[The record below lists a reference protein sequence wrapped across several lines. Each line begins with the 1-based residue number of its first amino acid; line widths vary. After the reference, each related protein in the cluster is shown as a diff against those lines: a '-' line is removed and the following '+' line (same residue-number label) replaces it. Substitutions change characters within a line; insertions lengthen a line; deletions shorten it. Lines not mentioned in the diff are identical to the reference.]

1 MKKIVLAAAVSAAL
15 SPAAFAADPMTI
27 VITASR
33 YEQNLKDVASNTT
46 VIEKEDIQKS
56 SDLNELLSKQ
66 AGIAI
71 ASNGFMGKTSSIFM
85 RGTNSDHTV
94 VLVDGVKLNS
104 ATTGSAPI
112 QHIDPSNIER
122 IEIVRGPKSALY
134 GANAIGGV
142 INIITKKDAIG
153 EGYSVKASRGSFNTQ
168 SQSASAFMNSDKGK
182 LNLSVSRLRSDG
194 IDSQVNDKHDESDKD
209 GYTNQTFSGNF
220 TLNISN
226 KSTLE
231 VSSFNSSGMTEYD
244 GKSYNETLFELNTA
258 AAKYDYR
265 LDNITLT
272 MKASQLT
279 NRSTSYKDQTSKS
292 EYITNRKEISPSLLF
307 DNEKLVFLAGAEFS
321 SEEYSG
327 HSSNSFE
334 KPLRENDGYFIAPE
348 YQINS
353 TVRVGG
359 SYRSDKSNA
368 YGTNNTKG
376 AEVTFSP
383 SDKNIITLSYKEG
396 FKAPTFNDTTN
407 TSIKPE
413 KSKAIELS
421 NRYSTENITFTT
433 AIYKQKVT
441 DLIDW
446 YEDSSATYGYSS
458 RNIDAEI
465 QGIEAGFE
473 HQLKTLNWY
482 LNTTFLEAINTA
494 IDEQLDRRPEFTAT
508 LGASKQFGKTT
519 ISSDIQ
525 HVGERN
531 DNDGAIKLD
540 AYQLVN
546 LKAQTNVTKS
556 FIISA
561 KLNNIFDKEY
571 ELADGYN
578 QPGFN
583 AMLEAEMRL

>member
-33 YEQNLKDVASNTT
+33 YEQNLEEVASNTT
-46 VIEKEDIQKS
+46 VIEKEEIQES

-66 AGIAI
+66 AGVAI
-71 ASNGFMGKTSSIFM
+71 ASNGFMGKNSSIFM
-85 RGTNSDHTV
+85 RGTNSDHTI

-112 QHIDPSNIER
+112 QYIDPSNIER

-142 INIITKKDAIG
+142 INIITKKDALG

-168 SQSASAFMNSDKGK
+168 SQSASAFMNSEKGK

-194 IDSQVNDKHDESDKD
+194 IDAQDNDDHDESDKD
-209 GYTNQTFSGNF
+209 GYTNQTFSGNIS
-220 TLNISN
+220 LNLSAQ
-226 KSTLE
+226 SSLE
-231 VSSFNSSGMTEYD
+231 ISSFNSTGMTEYD
-244 GKSYNETLFELNTA
+244 GSYVNETLYELNTA
-258 AAKYDYR
+258 AAKYNYR
-265 LDNITLT
+265 LDNITLS
-272 MKASQLT
+272 MKVSQLT
-279 NRSTSYKDQTSKS
+279 NRSTSYKDKSSKS

-307 DNEKLVFLAGAEFS
+307 DNQKLIVLAGAELS
-321 SEEYSG
+321 TEEYSG
-327 HSSNSFE
+327 HSSSSFE

-348 YQINS
+348 YQVNS
-353 TVRVGG
+353 LLSIGG
-359 SYRSDKSNA
+359 SYRRDKSNA

-376 AEVTFSP
+376 AEVTLSP
-383 SDKNIITLSYKEG
+383 FTNNIISLSYKEG

-407 TSIKPE
+407 SSIKPE
-413 KSKAIELS
+413 KSEAIELS
-421 NRYSTENITFTT
+421 NRYSSENITVTT
-433 AIYKQKVT
+433 TVYKQKVT

-446 YEDSSATYGYSS
+446 YEKPDGNWDT

-465 QGIEAGFE
+465 QGLEAGFE
-473 HQLKTLNWY
+473 HQLKTFNWHLNATY
-482 LNTTFLEAINTA
+482 LEALNTA
-494 IDEQLDRRPEFTAT
+494 IDDQLDRRPEFTAT